1 MSWLYVHEYVNVD
14 TETRNCHLRNE
25 GVPISNSEKLKSEK
39 HTFLHSLC
47 GANSD
52 LGTFTSYSYSLYAV
66 NRSQTLSI
74 EAFT

>member
-52 LGTFTSYSYSLYAV
+52 LGTFTS
-66 NRSQTLSI
+66 TLLLTICCEQVSDLVY
-74 EAFT
+74 